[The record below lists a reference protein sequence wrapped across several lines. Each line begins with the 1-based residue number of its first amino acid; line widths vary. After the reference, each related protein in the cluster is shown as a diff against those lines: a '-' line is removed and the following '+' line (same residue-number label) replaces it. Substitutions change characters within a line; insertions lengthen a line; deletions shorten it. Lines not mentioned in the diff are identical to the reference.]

1 MVIAWTIKTLTL
13 PARQTIFGKLRW
25 LPLLLIGVQIV
36 LGITSLLTSP
46 GIIPQHWGSFDWLAQ
61 FHQITGLV
69 FLLTM
74 VGMLYLV
81 KPDSVTV

>member
-1 MVIAWTIKTLTL
+1 VA
-13 PARQTIFGKLRW
+13 
-25 LPLLLIGVQIV
+25 
-36 LGITSLLTSP
+36 
-46 GIIPQHWGSFDWLAQ
+46 FDWLAE

-81 KPDSVTV
+81 MSVRRYVMV